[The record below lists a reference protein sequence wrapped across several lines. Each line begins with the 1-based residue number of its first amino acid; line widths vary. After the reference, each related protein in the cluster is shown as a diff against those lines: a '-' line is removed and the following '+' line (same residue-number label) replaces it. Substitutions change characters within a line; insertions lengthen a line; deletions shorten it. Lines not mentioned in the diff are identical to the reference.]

1 MLNESK
7 AMNEGDIFKVIS
19 SVVFFFSFHKIFYL
33 DIIQMKTEVERL
45 EQ

>member
-19 SVVFFFSFHKIFYL
+19 SVVFFSFHKVFYL